1 MNNYELL
8 LIVDANLEGEAK
20 EAKVESIKALLE
32 ANGAEVTK
40 VDKWGVKKLAYP
52 INYKTEGY
60 YVIYDFKSAGQTQA
74 AVEPKLRIDESL
86 MRVLFV
92 RK

>member
-1 MNNYELL
+1 MRNYELL
-8 LIVDANLEGEAK
+8 LIISAGLSEEAK
-20 EAKVESIKALLE
+20 SAKVEEIKTLLE
-32 ANGAEVTK
+32 ANGAKVSK
-40 VDKWGVKKLAYP
+40 VDKMGVKKLAYP

-60 YVIYDFKSAGQTQA
+60 YVVYDFESKGETQA
-74 AVEPKLRIDESL
+74 LVEPKLRIDEKL